1 MSTFATTSAMDF
13 HRLQFWQASAN
24 GSDRPLFRGVS
35 NRTDGS
41 IVDGIASCAFVTTKR
56 HLPDLRLGGKSVR
69 NSQTFSMTMKDSGN
83 KDQIVKL
90 RVSGAERDMFEA
102 KAANY
107 GSISAMIR
115 DAVAHYDDTLMKR
128 RIESMNLLYPLISKH
143 ESDLNRIGNNLNQIA
158 HYCNLLAA
166 NGEYNMQVITSSVE
180 PLLHQLLSLNSDI
193 AATEHKIFTRIFSEK
208 PV

>member
-1 MSTFATTSAMDF
+1 
-13 HRLQFWQASAN
+13 
-24 GSDRPLFRGVS
+24 
-35 NRTDGS
+35 
-41 IVDGIASCAFVTTKR
+41 
-56 HLPDLRLGGKSVR
+56 
-69 NSQTFSMTMKDSGN
+69 MKDSGN
-83 KDQIVKL
+83 KDRIVKL

-115 DAVAHYDDTLMKR
+115 DAVTHYDDTLMKR
-128 RIESMNLLYPLISKH
+128 RIESMNMLYPLISKH
-143 ESDLNRIGNNLNQIA
+143 ESNLNRIGNNLNQIA

>member
-1 MSTFATTSAMDF
+1 MQRLRRWTSIGFNFGRPPPAALTGLYSGESSTGQMAPTVMGLQVVRLLPQNATCQTF
-13 HRLQFWQASAN
+13 GWGR
-24 GSDRPLFRGVS
+24 
-35 NRTDGS
+35 
-41 IVDGIASCAFVTTKR
+41 
-56 HLPDLRLGGKSVR
+56 KSVR
-69 NSQTFSMTMKDSGN
+69 NSQTALATMKESGN
-83 KDQIVKL
+83 KDQVIRL
-90 RVSGAERDMFEA
+90 RVSGAERDLFEA

-143 ESDLNRIGNNLNQIA
+143 ESDLNRIGNNLNQVA

-166 NGEYNMQVITSSVE
+166 NGEYNMQIITSSVE

>member
-1 MSTFATTSAMDF
+1 
-13 HRLQFWQASAN
+13 
-24 GSDRPLFRGVS
+24 
-35 NRTDGS
+35 
-41 IVDGIASCAFVTTKR
+41 
-56 HLPDLRLGGKSVR
+56 
-69 NSQTFSMTMKDSGN
+69 MKDSGN

-128 RIESMNLLYPLISKH
+128 RIES
-143 ESDLNRIGNNLNQIA
+143 NNLNQIA

>member
-1 MSTFATTSAMDF
+1 
-13 HRLQFWQASAN
+13 
-24 GSDRPLFRGVS
+24 
-35 NRTDGS
+35 
-41 IVDGIASCAFVTTKR
+41 
-56 HLPDLRLGGKSVR
+56 
-69 NSQTFSMTMKDSGN
+69 
-83 KDQIVKL
+83 
-90 RVSGAERDMFEA
+90 
-102 KAANY
+102 
-107 GSISAMIR
+107 MIR

-128 RIESMNLLYPLISKH
+128 RIESMNMLYPLISKH

-180 PLLHQLLSLNSDI
+180 PLLHQLFSLNSDI